1 MYIWLVRINK
11 INFEVAK
18 SAVSY
23 CQISHVPRVCD
34 ALITLHTLPQI
45 GCALQGGGSQYFLSV
60 LGGGSDS

>member
-18 SAVSY
+18 SAASY

-34 ALITLHTLPQI
+34 ALITLHTSNRLRTTRGRLTI
-45 GCALQGGGSQYFLSV
+45 FSFGFG
-60 LGGGSDS
+60 GGGSDS